1 MRPAVAGPAVWE
13 DAAHAPFCTMN
24 EYEIIRH
31 PQIEGLSVFFDTV
44 DYRTPHIHPEW
55 ELILDV
61 DGVLQVASGAMRQE
75 LLPGQMLLLNPRQPH
90 ELHKKAESTT
100 FLCLQC
106 SDRLLPGLE
115 RLSVEM
121 VLPHTVLPP
130 AEYAALRGEVF
141 ELTEQYLTRPAH
153 YELYCA
159 AKAGLIL
166 CRLLT
171 VLPCRTL
178 SAAELA
184 MQERSNAR
192 LNRLMKFVDE
202 HFRETI
208 RLSDFAAQEGLSL
221 GYMSAFVKK
230 SMNQTFQDYVTSVRF
245 HYACQRIRSEACSL
259 LELCGDAGFSDYRYF
274 SNAFKRYTGCTPE
287 EYRRAG
293 HTELSAPAK
302 VHHSIHSLERFYTRE
317 QSLRLLQQYR

>member
-1 MRPAVAGPAVWE
+1 
-13 DAAHAPFCTMN
+13 MN

-61 DGVLQVASGAMRQE
+61 DGVLQVAGGAMRQE

-90 ELHKKAESTT
+90 ELHKKAESAT

-141 ELTEQYLTRPAH
+141 ELAEQYLTRPAH

-184 MQERSNAR
+184 VQERSNAR